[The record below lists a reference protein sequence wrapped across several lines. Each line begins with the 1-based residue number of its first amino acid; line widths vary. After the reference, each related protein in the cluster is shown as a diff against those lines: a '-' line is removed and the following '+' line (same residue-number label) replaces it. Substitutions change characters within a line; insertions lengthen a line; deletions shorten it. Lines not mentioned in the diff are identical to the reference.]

1 MSEVF
6 AGVWWLG
13 SCSGGSLGVGL
24 FSLFAG
30 YLGLAR
36 VFVWDSAL
44 RLDCRFSGV
53 FASIG
58 GVFLFCGGNRHWA
71 TVLWSLDTFLIFRAT
86 CESACKYHVYK

>member
-1 MSEVF
+1 MSGVF

-13 SCSGGSLGVGL
+13 SCSGGSLGVG

-36 VFVWDSAL
+36 VIVWDGAL
-44 RLDCRFSGV
+44 RLDCYFSGV
-53 FASIG
+53 FLLVLAE
-58 GVFLFCGGNRHWA
+58 FFFFCGGSGHWA
-71 TVLWSLDTFLIFRAT
+71 TILWSLDTFFIFRAT